1 MTVMSQ
7 LSTLE
12 SAGLI
17 RLAQFEP
24 DLEYL
29 FRHTLVQDAAYAT
42 LLTSDRKRLHQE
54 VGEAIEHLYPE
65 RLNEYA
71 AMLARH
77 FEQAGN
83 DQHAL
88 EYFSRAGDAALA
100 SYANQEAESQ
110 YRSALALVCT
120 APQRAPLL
128 FGLGEAL
135 YRQSRFD
142 DAIQT
147 WREGIE
153 LYYTLGD
160 MDGVARLYARSARAA
175 WYGGDQP
182 KGLGLCQEGLDTVA
196 GAPESPD
203 LARLL
208 HEAGRAYYFN
218 GLPDKALPLCEQ
230 ALEMAERLGAVDVQA
245 DTLATLG
252 AFARLPND
260 ESAAILTKAAELAES
275 VGLLE
280 VAARAHH
287 NLAGAKKAMEGE
299 QKAAREHML
308 RAAELGRQRGAASE
322 ELLSRTAAAGMSL
335 GMGELAAVESVLPE
349 LERLQRALPDPTSAQ
364 HDIGDLKAVLLE
376 FQGRWAE
383 SLQLWRDSCADARR
397 RGDLQRLAN
406 AATNLAEAL
415 LMCDRLA
422 ELEYEDVPE
431 GVLAEAEVVMLEA
444 VQVGDRGLGT
454 DAWARCHL
462 AMVYARQ
469 GRFQDARDLLAEAA
483 ETRDD
488 GAAVWNELAQAQAQG
503 MLAVAEGRWSDAL
516 SAFETAADLCTRLDL
531 RGMWARTLWDW
542 AEVHAARGEPQDL
555 ERAETL
561 LRKARAICE
570 EMGSPYY
577 AGLVEKRL
585 QALRTEAYAQTL
597 ALGKVAQEL
606 AVAGR
611 IQEGLL
617 PRETPY
623 IPGWQLAATLEPA
636 RETSGDFYDFI
647 PLPNQCLGIVVA
659 DVSDKGAGAALYMA
673 LSRTL
678 LRTYAVEYPSQP
690 ELALAAI
697 NARILA
703 DTHTD
708 MFVTLF
714 YGILDP
720 HSGTLTY
727 CNAGHNPP
735 YLLSAEGL
743 QRLHK
748 PGLPL
753 GILEDTSWELGT
765 AQITPGDAL
774 ILYTDGVTD
783 AQKQDGTM
791 FGEERLLQ
799 VLRACRGCS
808 AQEMESALLSEIHGF
823 VGDAPRFDD
832 LTLMVIARA

>member
-42 LLTSDRKRLHQE
+42 LLTTDRKRLHQV
-54 VGEAIEHLYPE
+54 VGEAIEHLYPD

-88 EYFSRAGDAALA
+88 QYFSRAGDTALA

-120 APQRAPLL
+120 GPQRALLL

-153 LYYTLGD
+153 LCHTLGD

-175 WYGGDQP
+175 WYAGDQP
-182 KGLGLCQEGLDTVA
+182 RGLSLCQEGLDMIA
-196 GAPESPD
+196 GAPASRD
-203 LARLL
+203 LASLM
-208 HEAGRAYYFN
+208 HETGRAYYFN
-218 GLPDKALPLCEQ
+218 GLPDKALPLCQQ
-230 ALEMAERLGAVDVQA
+230 ALDMAERLGAVDVQA

-252 AFARLPND
+252 AFARLPTD
-260 ESAAILTKAAELAES
+260 ESVAVLTKAAELAES
-275 VGLLE
+275 IGLLE
-280 VAARAHH
+280 IAARAHH
-287 NLAGAKKAMEGE
+287 NLAGAKKAMDGE

-322 ELLSRTAAAGMSL
+322 ELLSRTAAAGMSFA
-335 GMGELAAVESVLPE
+335 MGELAAVEEALPE
-349 LERLQRALPDPTSAQ
+349 LERLQRALPDPKSAQ
-364 HDIGDLKAVLLE
+364 HDIGDLKAALLE

-383 SLQLWRDSCADARR
+383 SLQLRRDSYADARR
-397 RGDLQRLAN
+397 RGDLQRLVN
-406 AATNLAEAL
+406 SATSLAEGL

-422 ELEYEDVPE
+422 EMEYEDASE
-431 GVLAEAEVVMLEA
+431 GVLAEAEAVMLEA
-444 VQVGDRGLGT
+444 VQAGDRGLGT
-454 DAWARCHL
+454 DTWARCYL

-469 GRFQDARDLLAEAA
+469 GRFGDARDLLAEVK

-488 GAAVWNELAQAQAQG
+488 GAAVWNELAQAQAVG
-503 MLAVAEGRWSDAL
+503 MLAAAEKRWPDAL
-516 SAFETAADLCTRLDL
+516 SAFETAADLCTRLHQ
-531 RGMWARTLWDW
+531 RGMWARILWDW

-570 EMGSPYY
+570 EMGSSYY
-577 AGLVEKRL
+577 VGVVEKRL
-585 QALRTEAYAQTL
+585 QALRTEAYAQAL

-647 PLPNQCLGIVVA
+647 PLPNRGLGIVVA

-678 LRTYAVEYPSQP
+678 LRTYAAEYPDQP
-690 ELALAAI
+690 ELTLTAV

-703 DTHTD
+703 DTDTD

-735 YLLSAEGL
+735 YLLNAHGL
-743 QRLHK
+743 QPLQK
-748 PGLPL
+748 TGLPL
-753 GILEDTSWELGT
+753 GILKDATWEVNS
-765 AQITPGDAL
+765 AQIPPGEAL
-774 ILYTDGVTD
+774 VLYTDGVTD
-783 AQKQDGTM
+783 AQGQDGDM
-791 FGEERLLQ
+791 FGQDRLLA
-799 VLRACRGCS
+799 VLRDCRGRS
-808 AQEMESALLSEIHGF
+808 AQEMEDGLLSEIHQF
-823 VGDAPRFDD
+823 VGDSPRFDD
-832 LTLMVIARA
+832 LTLMVIARL

>member
-7 LSTLE
+7 LNTLE

-17 RLAQFEP
+17 RLAQLEP

-42 LLTSDRKRLHQE
+42 LLTTDRKRLHQA
-54 VGEAIEHLYPE
+54 VGEAIEQIYPD

-88 EYFSRAGDAALA
+88 EYFSRAGDTALA
-100 SYANQEAESQ
+100 SYANQEAESHF
-110 YRSALALVCT
+110 RSALALVPE
-120 APQRAPLL
+120 AAQRAPLL

-135 YRQSRFD
+135 YRQSRFE

-147 WREGIE
+147 WRDGIE
-153 LYYTLGD
+153 LYHTLGD

-182 KGLGLCQEGLDTVA
+182 KGMSLCEEGLDTVA
-196 GAPESPD
+196 GASESPD

-230 ALEMAERLGAVDVQA
+230 ALDMAERLGAVDVQA

-252 AFARLPND
+252 AFAPLPKE
-260 ESAAILTKAAELAES
+260 ESVAVLTKAAELAES
-275 VGLLE
+275 IGLLE

-287 NLAGAKKAMEGE
+287 NLAGAKKAMDGG
-299 QKAAREHML
+299 QKAAREHLL
-308 RAAELGRQRGAASE
+308 RAADLGRQRGAVSE
-322 ELLSRTAAAGMSL
+322 ELLSRAVAAGMSL
-335 GMGELAAVESVLPE
+335 AMGELAAAEGALPE
-349 LERLQRALPDPTSAQ
+349 LERLQRALPDPRSAQ
-364 HDIGDLKAVLLE
+364 HDIEDLKAVLLE
-376 FQGRWAE
+376 YQGKWAE
-383 SLQLWRDSCADARR
+383 SLQLRRDYYADARR
-397 RGDLQRLAN
+397 RGDLQRLVD
-406 AATNLAEAL
+406 AATGLAGAL
-415 LMCDRLA
+415 LEFDRLT
-422 ELEYEDVPE
+422 EPIDQEKSEE
-431 GVLAEAEVVMLEA
+431 VLAEAEAVMLEA
-444 VQVGDRGLGT
+444 VQIRDPGLGIGN
-454 DAWARCHL
+454 WARCHL

-469 GRFQDARDLLAEAA
+469 GKFGDARALLAQVQ
-483 ETRDD
+483 ETPDIE
-488 GAAVWNELAQAQAQG
+488 VNIWSEIAQAQAAA
-503 MLAVAEGRWSDAL
+503 MLATAERRWPDAL
-516 SAFETAADLCTRLDL
+516 SAFETAANLCARVYL
-531 RGMWARTLWDW
+531 RGMWARTLRDW
-542 AEVHAARGEPQDL
+542 AEVHALRGEPADP

-561 LRKARAICE
+561 LRKARAIFE
-570 EMGSPYY
+570 EMGTPYY
-577 AGLVEKRL
+577 VGLIEERL
-585 QALRTEAYAQTL
+585 QALRTEAYAQALT
-597 ALGKVAQEL
+597 LGKAAQEL

-623 IPGWQLAATLEPA
+623 IAGWQLAATLEPA

-647 PLPNQCLGIVVA
+647 PLANRRLGIVVA

-678 LRTYAVEYPSQP
+678 LRTYAAEHPDQP
-690 ELALAAI
+690 ELTLAAV

-720 HSGTLTY
+720 HSGTMTY

-735 YLLSAEGL
+735 YLLNTDGL
-743 QRLHK
+743 HPL
-748 PGLPL
+748 PTTGLPL
-753 GILEDTSWELGT
+753 GIVGDTAWDVNT
-765 AQITPGDAL
+765 AQIGRGDAL
-774 ILYTDGVTD
+774 VLYTDGVTD
-783 AQKQDGTM
+783 AQGQDGAM
-791 FGEERLLQ
+791 FGQDRLLD
-799 VLRACRGCS
+799 VLRACRGRS
-808 AQEMESALLSEIHGF
+808 AQEMKDGVLSEIHQF
-823 VGDAPRFDD
+823 VGDSPRFDD
-832 LTLMVIARA
+832 LTLMVVARV